1 MLIVNSL
8 TVNELCIASDLLEF
22 HVRCYTW
29 LILISEAVKLNQ
41 LSQRE
46 TIEPKT
52 NLKLYMVTSVLAPTT
67 TYHYL

>member
-1 MLIVNSL
+1 MFIVNSL
-8 TVNELCIASDLLEF
+8 TVNELCTASDLLEF

-29 LILISEAVKLNQ
+29 LTLIQSSEAVKLNQ

-52 NLKLYMVTSVLAPTT
+52 NLKL
-67 TYHYL
+67 